1 MTSDGPRMENSTEA
15 EAQRDP
21 QDAGEDERDEGKAE
35 RPAVSGCPGPSRS
48 EDEDQS
54 EGQEAGPE
62 DHEGSDPYHP
72 VALRKGGLF
81 AVDRLADVLI
91 ASLTKV
97 TPIPGAPDHRP
108 RPSSPE
114 LETTGGAL
122 PPHGHRDAPR
132 DAQRCPPTCNTL

>member
-21 QDAGEDERDEGKAE
+21 QDAGDDERDEGKAE
-35 RPAVSGCPGPSRS
+35 GPAVSGCPRLSRS
-48 EDEDQS
+48 EDEEQS

-62 DHEGSDPYHP
+62 DHEGSDPCHP
-72 VALRKGGLF
+72 VGLRKGGLF
-81 AVDRLADVLI
+81 AVDRLADVFI

-97 TPIPGAPDHRP
+97 APIPRAPDHRP

-114 LETTGGAL
+114 LEMTGGAL
-122 PPHGHRDAPR
+122 PPHEQRDGPK
-132 DAQRCPPTCNTL
+132 DA

>member
-1 MTSDGPRMENSTEA
+1 MTSDGPRMENSPEA
-15 EAQRDP
+15 EAQPDP
-21 QDAGEDERDEGKAE
+21 HDAGEDERDEGKAE
-35 RPAVSGCPGPSRS
+35 RPVVSGCGGLSRN

-72 VALRKGGLF
+72 VGLRKGGLF

-97 TPIPGAPDHRP
+97 APIPRAPDHRP

-114 LETTGGAL
+114 LEMTGGAL
-122 PPHGHRDAPR
+122 PPHEPR
-132 DAQRCPPTCNTL
+132 DGPKDP